1 MLESDFASK
10 LVVNSYPRIHGDNIE
25 LVLKAL
31 KQGFLESKTYPI
43 KRSHEVVSLSIL
55 HMSRV
60 FRIFRL

>member
-10 LVVNSYPRIHGDNIE
+10 LVVNSYPRIHCDNIE

-43 KRSHEVVSLSIL
+43 KTSHGAVSLSIL

-60 FRIFRL
+60 FLIFRL